1 MKKRAFIVIG
11 LVAAMMVVTT
21 VLPVSAAPKNERIA
35 FVLDQDGNTNIYVM
49 KTDGSHLVRL
59 TDNPGGEY
67 YSDPTWSPDGKE
79 IAFVSYRSD
88 NYEIYVMKANG
99 KQLTRLTN
107 NAGWDVNPS
116 WSPDGTKIAFES
128 NRPTGNG
135 IYIMDAD
142 GGNQTR
148 ITSGRGPAW
157 SPDGSKILYWTMDET
172 SVLINQMNPDGSDQE
187 FVHGLLDGIEDLTWS
202 SDGRTFAF
210 SGDQIGQSI
219 YFVAYSTGG
228 YSGSLSD
235 DDPTIDFASPSWS
248 PDGSQITFT
257 KEEGIYIWDFTGTQ
271 TYLTDGSDPCWKP

>member
-1 MKKRAFIVIG
+1 MKYKAVIIIT
-11 LVAAMMVVTT
+11 LVLALLVTV

-79 IAFVSYRSD
+79 IAFVSFRDD

-107 NAGWDVNPS
+107 NPGWDINPS

-128 NRPTGNG
+128 NRNTGNG

-148 ITSGRGPAW
+148 ISPGRGPAW
-157 SPDGSKILYWTMDET
+157 SPDGTKILYWTLDDS
-172 SVLINQMNPDGSDQE
+172 SVFINQMNPDGTGKV
-187 FVHGLLDGIEDLTWS
+187 FIYPFLDGIEDLTWS
-202 SDGRTFAF
+202 PDGRTFAF
-210 SGDQIGQSI
+210 SGGQIGQSI
-219 YFVAYSTGG
+219 YFVNYTTGG
-228 YSGSLSD
+228 YTGSLPD
-235 DDPTIDFASPSWS
+235 GNETVDYTSPSWS
-248 PDGSQITFT
+248 PDGFQIVFT
-257 KEEGIYIWDFTGTQ
+257 KGDGIYTWDFTGTQ
-271 TYLTDGSDPCWKP
+271 IYITDGSDPCWKP